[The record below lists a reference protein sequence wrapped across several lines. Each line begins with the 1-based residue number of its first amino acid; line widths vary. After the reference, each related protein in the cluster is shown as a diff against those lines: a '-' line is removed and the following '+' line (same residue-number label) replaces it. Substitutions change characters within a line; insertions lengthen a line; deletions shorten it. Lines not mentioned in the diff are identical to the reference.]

1 MNSLE
6 LEHSSYDV
14 GGQRV
19 VQWHDVCVVLDGKD
33 TEIAAL
39 EEKNKQL
46 QNHFG
51 RVYNDLRAERHR
63 LEGLRKKA
71 SPPLHYLKGR
81 GGHYSEMAIEA
92 LDLLENPAAPIDTE
106 AEARGL
112 ETLKRMLDS
121 VKRNHVV
128 DRAIVERG
136 F

>member
-1 MNSLE
+1 
-6 LEHSSYDV
+6 
-14 GGQRV
+14 
-19 VQWHDVCVVLDGKD
+19 
-33 TEIAAL
+33 
-39 EEKNKQL
+39 
-46 QNHFG
+46 
-51 RVYNDLRAERHR
+51 
-63 LEGLRKKA
+63 
-71 SPPLHYLKGR
+71 
-81 GGHYSEMAIEA
+81 MAIEA